1 MTPRTLA
8 AAALLA
14 AQLTAQLAALLAA
27 GCFVD
32 NRPGASASG
41 ATDTAPTTS
50 TTRSDTGEPSTGP
63 GDTTGAVTSGVAGT
77 TDTPTSGST
86 TTSASSTSSTTT
98 TTGSATA
105 TTTAGDTTGPDP
117 PAECPAVD
125 QLGGAASPEACAA
138 CVSAECCELFTM
150 CAQSA
155 PCKTAWACISDE
167 PCAGAWPACPG
178 VLQSLQ
184 VLTDI
189 SNCMKG
195 PCAEVC
201 PTSCGLPEANCT
213 ANPECTALDAC
224 IDTCLPNCGQDDAC
238 IATCVDDC
246 TQAHAAGA
254 DDWQALFACQ
264 TKQCG

>member
-8 AAALLA
+8 AAAL
-14 AQLTAQLAALLAA
+14 LAALLAA

-63 GDTTGAVTSGVAGT
+63 GETTDAPTSGVAGT
-77 TDTPTSGST
+77 TDTPTSGS
-86 TTSASSTSSTTT
+86 STSTSTTNSAT
-98 TTGSATA
+98 STSNATA

-117 PAECPAVD
+117 PAECQAVD

-150 CAQSA
+150 CAKSG
-155 PCKTAWACISDE
+155 PCVTAWACIAEE
-167 PCAGAWPACPG
+167 PCVGSWPACPG
-178 VLQSLQ
+178 VLQSVQ
-184 VLTDI
+184 VLTAI
-189 SNCMKG
+189 SDCMQG
-195 PCAEVC
+195 PCSEVC
-201 PTSCGLPEANCT
+201 PTTCGLQEANCA

-224 IDTCLPNCGQDDAC
+224 IDACVPNCMQEQSC
-238 IATCVDDC
+238 ITACVDDC
-246 TQAHAAGA
+246 VQAHAAGA
-254 DDWQALFACQ
+254 DHWQALFACQ